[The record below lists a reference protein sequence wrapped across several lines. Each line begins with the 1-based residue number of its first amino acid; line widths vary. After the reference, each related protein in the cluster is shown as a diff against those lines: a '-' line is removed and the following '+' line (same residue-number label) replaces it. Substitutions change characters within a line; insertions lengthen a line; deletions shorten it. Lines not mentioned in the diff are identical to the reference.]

1 MKELVFDNK
10 GQAVTNSLLVAEK
23 FGKEHKNVIQTIES
37 LMGYAENSAHP
48 QNTRAENLALVENQ
62 QDNALSRMFVRSEYI
77 TDLPNGGRK
86 TNPMYIMNR
95 DGFSLLVMGFTG
107 ARALQFKIDFIEA
120 FNAYEQ
126 AARNPAARLSKIE
139 LAQMVI
145 ESEKEKQLLEQRNQ
159 LQEAELKKQAP
170 KVEYFDKVL
179 QSESTYPTTLIAKEL
194 GMSAIKLNQRL
205 HQLGV
210 QYNQSGVWVLYRQH
224 QDKGYT
230 KTITRTFVSNEGKE
244 HTSMLTVWTEKG
256 RLFIHNLLKSS

>member
-1 MKELVFDNK
+1 MKELVFENK

-23 FGKEHKNVIQTIES
+23 FGKEHFNVLQTIDN
-37 LMGYAENSAHP
+37 LITENSIL
-48 QNTRAENLALVENQ
+48 TENQ
-62 QDNALSRMFVRSEYI
+62 QDNPLSRMFVRSEYAVP
-77 TDLPNGGRK
+77 LNNG
-86 TNPMYIMNR
+86 TNAVRMQPMYIMNR

-210 QYNQSGVWVLYRQH
+210 QFNQSGTWVLYSQH